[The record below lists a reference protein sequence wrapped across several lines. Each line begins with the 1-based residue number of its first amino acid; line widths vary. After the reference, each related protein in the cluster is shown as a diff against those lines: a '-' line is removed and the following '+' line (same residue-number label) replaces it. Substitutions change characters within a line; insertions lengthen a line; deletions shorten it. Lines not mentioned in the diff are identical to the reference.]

1 MQETRQA
8 IMNILKERGQVTIE
22 ELRDELK
29 LTPATVLHHLNVLR
43 GEGLVDLSGLKRHQT
58 PGRPQHVYALT
69 ERASDYFPKNY
80 VEFADLTL
88 REIGD
93 RAGLDEL
100 DSIMRGVARR
110 MMADVPQ
117 PAPGEPMP
125 QRLDRAVNFLN
136 QKGYIARWESSDK
149 GYLLHMTNC
158 PFQALAHRRSEP
170 CVMDVALMIELLGVT
185 PQRIAWMASGDN
197 TCTYLVPEPDDQQ
210 PTG

>member
-29 LTPATVLHHLNVLR
+29 LTPATVLHHLNILR
-43 GEGLVDLSGLKRHQT
+43 GEGLVDMSGLKRHQT

-69 ERASDYFPKNY
+69 ERASDYCPKNY

-110 MMADVPQ
+110 MAADVPQ

-125 QRLDRAVNFLN
+125 QRLDRVVNLLN
-136 QKGYIARWESSDK
+136 QKGYLARWELTDQ
-149 GYLLHMTNC
+149 GYLIHTANC
-158 PFQALAHRRSEP
+158 PYQALAHWRSEP